1 MKNSMLLLTNMA
13 VTDTAPFT
21 ENLVP
26 WVLTFTAASLAL
38 VILVLAM
45 LVLRVAIQK
54 SNVNLEKLDSPKK
67 CGTDACGCGNNEA
80 DSEDALPD
88 YVIPIVKKSLLM
100 VFALLS
106 VLKISAQDASTATQY
121 IPIDWSIT
129 GDRLNF
135 ALLGVIGVEL
145 LVMFYFLRWLRVLVL
160 PVYEKKEI
168 VQIESKTNR
177 WWDRFN
183 KSVSI
188 DKEQDVQLDHD
199 YDGIKELDNSLPP
212 WWIYGFYFTIL
223 FAGVYMY
230 RYHISKSAPLQVE
243 ELAVEKIQAEREKV
257 AYMATLAN
265 NVDETSIAYN
275 PTAELLTEG
284 KAIFVKNCVSCHG
297 PEAQGASICPN
308 LTDEYWIHKGGI
320 KDIFKTIKNGVQEKG
335 MIPWGQQ
342 LSNAQIAAA
351 ATFIKSLQE
360 SHPANPK
367 SPQGDKYEEESEN
380 SGSSDSVAVESEV
393 KK

>member
-54 SNVNLEKLDSPKK
+54 SNVNLGKLDSPKK
-67 CGTDACGCGNNEA
+67 CGTDACDCGNNKA

-88 YVIPIVKKSLLM
+88 YVVPIVKKSLLM
-100 VFALLS
+100 VFAFLS

-129 GDRLNF
+129 GDRLNS

-160 PVYEKKEI
+160 PVYKKKEI

-230 RYHISKSAPLQVE
+230 RYHVSKSAPLQVE
-243 ELAVEKIQAEREKV
+243 ELAAEKIQAEREKV

-297 PEAQGASICPN
+297 PEAQGASIGPN

-367 SPQGDKYEEESEN
+367 APQGDKYEEESEN
-380 SGSSDSVAVESEV
+380 AGISDSVAVESEV

>member
-1 MKNSMLLLTNMA
+1 MKNSILLSNMA
-13 VTDTAPFT
+13 VTNAAPFT

-26 WVLTFTAASLAL
+26 WVLTFTVASLAL

-54 SNVNLEKLDSPKK
+54 ANVNLEKLASPIK
-67 CGTDACGCGNNEA
+67 CGTDSCECST
-80 DSEDALPD
+80 DKSDPTDALPD

-100 VFALLS
+100 VLALLS
-106 VLKISAQDASTATQY
+106 VMKISAQDASTATQY

-135 ALLGVIGVEL
+135 ALLGVIGIEV
-145 LVMFYFLRWLRVLVL
+145 LVMLYFLRWLRVLVL
-160 PVYEKKEI
+160 PVSEKKEI
-168 VQIESKTNR
+168 AQTASKTNR

-188 DKEQDVQLDHD
+188 DKEQDVQLDHN

-230 RYHISKSAPLQVE
+230 RYHISKSSPLQVE
-243 ELAVEKIQAEREKV
+243 ELAIEKIQAEKDKV
-257 AYMATLAN
+257 AFMATLAN

-275 PTAELLTEG
+275 PTAELLAEG
-284 KAIFVKNCVSCHG
+284 KVIFVKNCVSCHG
-297 PEAQGASICPN
+297 PEAQGASIGPN

-342 LSNAQIAAA
+342 LSNAQIAAV

-360 SHPANPK
+360 SHPTNPK
-367 SPQGDKYEEESEN
+367 APQGDKYEEESEN
-380 SGSSDSVAVESEV
+380 SSSSDTVAVESEV

>member
-13 VTDTAPFT
+13 VSDAAPFS
-21 ENLVP
+21 EKLVP
-26 WVLTFTAASLAL
+26 WVLTFTAISLAL

-54 SNVNLEKLDSPKK
+54 ANVNLEKLVSSKQCDS
-67 CGTDACGCGNNEA
+67 DNCGCGDKKATA
-80 DSEDALPD
+80 DDDIPN
-88 YVIPIVKKSLLM
+88 YVIPIAKKVLIL
-100 VFALLS
+100 VLGFFTALQ
-106 VLKISAQDASTATQY
+106 VSAQEAATEAVHV
-121 IPIDWSIT
+121 PVDWTIS

-135 ALLGVIGVEL
+135 LLLAVIGIEV

-160 PVYEKKEI
+160 PVLEKKKT
-168 VQIESKTNR
+168 VQSVSKTNR
-177 WWDRFN
+177 WWDRVN

-188 DKEQDVQLDHD
+188 EKEEDVQLDHN

-212 WWIYGFYFTIL
+212 WWIYGFYCTIL
-223 FAGVYMY
+223 FAGVYLY

-243 ELAVEKIQAEREKV
+243 ELAVEKVEAERAKA
-257 AYMATLAN
+257 AYMSTQAN
-265 NVDETSIAYN
+265 NVDESTIVYN
-275 PTAELLTEG
+275 PTPELLSEG
-284 KAIFVKNCVSCHG
+284 KAIFTKNCVSCHG
-297 PEAQGASICPN
+297 PEAQGASIGPN
-308 LTDEYWIHKGGI
+308 LTDEYWLHKGGI

-351 ATFIKSLQE
+351 ATFIKSLKD

-367 SPQGDKYEEESEN
+367 APQGEKYEEEASVTN
-380 SGSSDSVAVESEV
+380 SSDSTKLEPAVI
-393 KK
+393 K

>member
-1 MKNSMLLLTNMA
+1 MKNSILLSNLA
-13 VTDTAPFT
+13 VTNTAPFT

-26 WVLTFTAASLAL
+26 WVLTFTVASLAL
-38 VILVLAM
+38 VILVLAR

-54 SNVNLEKLDSPKK
+54 ANVKLTNLVGVKK
-67 CGTDACGCGNNEA
+67 CGTDSCECSTDKSDQA
-80 DSEDALPD
+80 DALLD

-106 VLKISAQDASTATQY
+106 VLKISAQDATTTAQY

-135 ALLGVIGVEL
+135 FLLGVIGIEV
-145 LVMFYFLRWLRVLVL
+145 LVMFYFLRWLRVLIL
-160 PVYEKKEI
+160 PVSEKKEI
-168 VQIESKTNR
+168 VQTVSKTNR

-223 FAGVYMY
+223 FAGVYLY
-230 RYHISKSAPLQVE
+230 RYHVSKSAPLQVE
-243 ELAVEKIQAEREKV
+243 ELAVEKIQAEREKL
-257 AYMATLAN
+257 AYMATQAN

-297 PEAQGASICPN
+297 PEAQGASIGPN

-351 ATFIKSLQE
+351 ATFIKSLKD
-360 SHPANPK
+360 SHPTNPK
-367 SPQGDKYEEESEN
+367 APQGEKYEEESEN
-380 SGSSDSVAVESEV
+380 SSSSDSIKVETAMRN
-393 KK
+393 

>member
-1 MKNSMLLLTNMA
+1 MLLLTNLA
-13 VTDTAPFT
+13 VTNTAPFT

-67 CGTDACGCGNNEA
+67 CGTVACDCGNNKA

-88 YVIPIVKKSLLM
+88 YVVPIVKKSLLM
-100 VFALLS
+100 VFAFLS

-243 ELAVEKIQAEREKV
+243 ELAAEKIQAERDKV
-257 AYMATLAN
+257 AYMATRAN

-297 PEAQGASICPN
+297 PEAQGASIGPN

-367 SPQGDKYEEESEN
+367 APQGDKYEEESEN
-380 SGSSDSVAVESEV
+380 TGSSDSVAVESEV

>member
-1 MKNSMLLLTNMA
+1 MLLLTNMA

-297 PEAQGASICPN
+297 PEAQGASIGPN

>member
-1 MKNSMLLLTNMA
+1 MKNSILLSNMA
-13 VTDTAPFT
+13 VTNAAPFT

-26 WVLTFTAASLAL
+26 WVLTFTVASLAL

-54 SNVNLEKLDSPKK
+54 ANVNLEKLASPIK
-67 CGTDACGCGNNEA
+67 CGTDSCECST
-80 DSEDALPD
+80 DKSDPTDALPD

-106 VLKISAQDASTATQY
+106 VMKISAQDASTATQY

-135 ALLGVIGVEL
+135 ALLGVIGIEV
-145 LVMFYFLRWLRVLVL
+145 LVMLYFLRWLRVLVL
-160 PVYEKKEI
+160 PVSEKKEI
-168 VQIESKTNR
+168 AQTASKTNR

-230 RYHISKSAPLQVE
+230 RYHISKSSPLQVE
-243 ELAVEKIQAEREKV
+243 ELAIEKIQAEKDKV
-257 AYMATLAN
+257 AFMATLAN

-284 KAIFVKNCVSCHG
+284 KVIFVKNCVSCHG
-297 PEAQGASICPN
+297 PEAQGASIGPN

-360 SHPANPK
+360 SHPTNPK
-367 SPQGDKYEEESEN
+367 APQGDKYEEESEN
-380 SGSSDSVAVESEV
+380 SSSSDSVAVESEV

>member
-1 MKNSMLLLTNMA
+1 MKNSILLSNMA
-13 VTDTAPFT
+13 VTNAAPFT

-26 WVLTFTAASLAL
+26 WVLTFTVASLAL

-54 SNVNLEKLDSPKK
+54 ANVNLEKLASPKK
-67 CGTDACGCGNNEA
+67 CRTDSCDCSTDKSDPA
-80 DSEDALPD
+80 DALPD

-100 VFALLS
+100 VLALLS
-106 VLKISAQDASTATQY
+106 VMKISAQDASTATQY

-135 ALLGVIGVEL
+135 ALLGVIGIEV
-145 LVMFYFLRWLRVLVL
+145 LVMLYFLRWLRVLVL
-160 PVYEKKEI
+160 PVSEKKEI
-168 VQIESKTNR
+168 AQTASKTNR

-230 RYHISKSAPLQVE
+230 RYHISKSSPLQVE
-243 ELAVEKIQAEREKV
+243 ELAIEKIQAEKDKV
-257 AYMATLAN
+257 AFMATLAN

-275 PTAELLTEG
+275 PTAELLAEG
-284 KAIFVKNCVSCHG
+284 KVIFVKNCVSCHG
-297 PEAQGASICPN
+297 PEAQGASIGPN

-342 LSNAQIAAA
+342 LSNAQIAAV

-367 SPQGDKYEEESEN
+367 APQGDKYEEESEN
-380 SGSSDSVAVESEV
+380 SSSSDSVAVESEV

>member
-54 SNVNLEKLDSPKK
+54 SNVNLGKLDSPKK
-67 CGTDACGCGNNEA
+67 CGTDACDCGNNKA

-88 YVIPIVKKSLLM
+88 YVVPIVKKSLLM
-100 VFALLS
+100 VFAFLS

-135 ALLGVIGVEL
+135 ALLGVICIEL

-160 PVYEKKEI
+160 PVSEKKEF
-168 VQIESKTNR
+168 VQIESTTNR

-230 RYHISKSAPLQVE
+230 RYHVSKSAPLQVE
-243 ELAVEKIQAEREKV
+243 ELAAEKIQAEREKV

-297 PEAQGASICPN
+297 PEAQGASIGPN

-367 SPQGDKYEEESEN
+367 APQGDKYEEESEN
-380 SGSSDSVAVESEV
+380 AGSSDSVAVESEV

>member
-1 MKNSMLLLTNMA
+1 MKNSILLSNMA
-13 VTDTAPFT
+13 VTNAAPFT

-26 WVLTFTAASLAL
+26 WVLTFTVASLAL

-54 SNVNLEKLDSPKK
+54 ANVNLEKLASPIK
-67 CGTDACGCGNNEA
+67 CGTDSCECST
-80 DSEDALPD
+80 DKSDPTDALPD

-106 VLKISAQDASTATQY
+106 VMKISAQDASTATQY

-135 ALLGVIGVEL
+135 ALLGVIGVEV
-145 LVMFYFLRWLRVLVL
+145 LVMLYFLRWLRVLVL
-160 PVYEKKEI
+160 PVSEKKEI
-168 VQIESKTNR
+168 DQTASKTNR

-230 RYHISKSAPLQVE
+230 RYHISKSSPLQVE
-243 ELAVEKIQAEREKV
+243 ELAIEKIQAEKDKV
-257 AYMATLAN
+257 AFMATLAN

-275 PTAELLTEG
+275 PTAELLAEG
-284 KAIFVKNCVSCHG
+284 KVIFVKNCVSCHG
-297 PEAQGASICPN
+297 PEAQGASIGPN

-342 LSNAQIAAA
+342 LSNAQIAAV

-360 SHPANPK
+360 SHPTNPK
-367 SPQGDKYEEESEN
+367 APQGDKYEEESEN
-380 SGSSDSVAVESEV
+380 SSSSDSVAVESEV

>member
-1 MKNSMLLLTNMA
+1 MKNSILLSNMA
-13 VTDTAPFT
+13 VTNAAPFT

-26 WVLTFTAASLAL
+26 WVLTFTVASLAL

-54 SNVNLEKLDSPKK
+54 ANVNLEKLASPIK
-67 CGTDACGCGNNEA
+67 CGTDSCECSTDKSDPA
-80 DSEDALPD
+80 DALPD

-106 VLKISAQDASTATQY
+106 VMKISAQDASTATQY

-135 ALLGVIGVEL
+135 ALLGVIGIEV
-145 LVMFYFLRWLRVLVL
+145 LVMLYFLRWLRVLVL
-160 PVYEKKEI
+160 PVSEKKEI
-168 VQIESKTNR
+168 AQTASKTNR

-230 RYHISKSAPLQVE
+230 RYHISKSSPLQVE
-243 ELAVEKIQAEREKV
+243 ELAIEKIQAEKDKV
-257 AYMATLAN
+257 AFMATLAN

-275 PTAELLTEG
+275 PTAELLAEG
-284 KAIFVKNCVSCHG
+284 KVIFVKNCVSCHG
-297 PEAQGASICPN
+297 PEAQGASIGPN

-342 LSNAQIAAA
+342 LSNAQIAAV

-360 SHPANPK
+360 SHPTNPK
-367 SPQGDKYEEESEN
+367 APQGDKYEEESEN
-380 SGSSDSVAVESEV
+380 SSSSDSVAVESEV

>member
-1 MKNSMLLLTNMA
+1 MKNSILLSNMA
-13 VTDTAPFT
+13 VTNAAPFT

-26 WVLTFTAASLAL
+26 WVLTFTVASLAL

-54 SNVNLEKLDSPKK
+54 ANVNLEKLASPIK
-67 CGTDACGCGNNEA
+67 CGTDSCECST
-80 DSEDALPD
+80 DKSDPTDALPD

-106 VLKISAQDASTATQY
+106 VMKISAQDASTATQY

-135 ALLGVIGVEL
+135 ALLGVIGIEV
-145 LVMFYFLRWLRVLVL
+145 LVMLYFLRWLRVLVL
-160 PVYEKKEI
+160 PVSEKKEI
-168 VQIESKTNR
+168 AQTASKTNR

-230 RYHISKSAPLQVE
+230 RYHISKSSPLQLE
-243 ELAVEKIQAEREKV
+243 ELAIEKIQAEKDKV
-257 AYMATLAN
+257 AFMATLAN

-275 PTAELLTEG
+275 PTAELLAEG
-284 KAIFVKNCVSCHG
+284 KVIFVKNCVSCHG
-297 PEAQGASICPN
+297 PEAQGASIGPN

-342 LSNAQIAAA
+342 LSNAQIAAV

-360 SHPANPK
+360 SHPTNPK
-367 SPQGDKYEEESEN
+367 APQGDKYEEESEN
-380 SGSSDSVAVESEV
+380 SSSSDSVAVESEV

>member
-1 MKNSMLLLTNMA
+1 MLLLTNMA

-54 SNVNLEKLDSPKK
+54 SNVNLGKLDSPKK
-67 CGTDACGCGNNEA
+67 CGTDACDCGNNKA

-88 YVIPIVKKSLLM
+88 YVVPIVKKSLLM
-100 VFALLS
+100 VFAFLS
-106 VLKISAQDASTATQY
+106 VLRISAQDASTATQY

-135 ALLGVIGVEL
+135 ALLGVICIEL

-160 PVYEKKEI
+160 PVSEKKEF

-243 ELAVEKIQAEREKV
+243 ELAAEKIQAEREKV
-257 AYMATLAN
+257 AYMATQAN

-297 PEAQGASICPN
+297 PEAQGASIGPN

-367 SPQGDKYEEESEN
+367 APQGDKYEEESEN
-380 SGSSDSVAVESEV
+380 AGSSDSVAVESEV

>member
-1 MKNSMLLLTNMA
+1 MKNSILLSNMA
-13 VTDTAPFT
+13 VTNAAPFT

-26 WVLTFTAASLAL
+26 WVLTFTVASLAL

-54 SNVNLEKLDSPKK
+54 ANVNLEKLASPIK
-67 CGTDACGCGNNEA
+67 CGTDSCECSTDKSDPA
-80 DSEDALPD
+80 DALPD

-106 VLKISAQDASTATQY
+106 VMKISAQDASTATQY

-135 ALLGVIGVEL
+135 ALLGVIGIEV
-145 LVMFYFLRWLRVLVL
+145 LVMLYFLRWLRVLVL
-160 PVYEKKEI
+160 PVSEKKEI
-168 VQIESKTNR
+168 AQTASKTNR

-188 DKEQDVQLDHD
+188 DKEKDVQLDHD

-230 RYHISKSAPLQVE
+230 RYHISKSSPLQVE
-243 ELAVEKIQAEREKV
+243 ELAIEKIQAEKDKV
-257 AYMATLAN
+257 AFMATLAN

-275 PTAELLTEG
+275 PTAELLADG

-297 PEAQGASICPN
+297 PEAQGASIGPN

-360 SHPANPK
+360 SHPTNPK
-367 SPQGDKYEEESEN
+367 APQGDKYEEESEN
-380 SGSSDSVAVESEV
+380 SSSSDSVAVESEV

>member
-1 MKNSMLLLTNMA
+1 MKNSILLSNMA
-13 VTDTAPFT
+13 VTNAAPFT

-26 WVLTFTAASLAL
+26 WVLTFTVASLAL

-54 SNVNLEKLDSPKK
+54 ANVNLEKLASPIK
-67 CGTDACGCGNNEA
+67 CGTDSCECSTDKSDPA
-80 DSEDALPD
+80 DALPD
-88 YVIPIVKKSLLM
+88 YVIPIVKKSLFM

-106 VLKISAQDASTATQY
+106 VMKISAQDASTATQY

-135 ALLGVIGVEL
+135 ALLGVIGIEV
-145 LVMFYFLRWLRVLVL
+145 LVMLYFLRWLRVLVL
-160 PVYEKKEI
+160 PVSEKKEI
-168 VQIESKTNR
+168 AQTASKTNR

-230 RYHISKSAPLQVE
+230 RYHISKSSPLQVE
-243 ELAVEKIQAEREKV
+243 ELAIEKIQAEKDKV
-257 AYMATLAN
+257 AFMATLAN

-275 PTAELLTEG
+275 PTAELLAEG
-284 KAIFVKNCVSCHG
+284 KVIFIKNCVSCHG
-297 PEAQGASICPN
+297 PEAQGASIGPN

-342 LSNAQIAAA
+342 LSNAQIAAV

-360 SHPANPK
+360 SHPTNPK
-367 SPQGDKYEEESEN
+367 APQGDKYEEESEN
-380 SGSSDSVAVESEV
+380 SSSSDSVAVESEV

>member
-54 SNVNLEKLDSPKK
+54 SNVNLEKLTSPKK
-67 CGTDACGCGNNEA
+67 CGTGACDCGNNKA

-88 YVIPIVKKSLLM
+88 YVVPIVKKSLLM
-100 VFALLS
+100 VFAFLS
-106 VLKISAQDASTATQY
+106 VLKISAQEASTATQY

-135 ALLGVIGVEL
+135 ALLGVIGIEV

-160 PVYEKKEI
+160 PVSEKKEF
-168 VQIESKTNR
+168 VQTESKTNR

-297 PEAQGASICPN
+297 PEAQGASIGPN

-367 SPQGDKYEEESEN
+367 APQGDKYEEESEN
-380 SGSSDSVAVESEV
+380 TGSSDSVAVESEV

>member
-1 MKNSMLLLTNMA
+1 MLLLTNMA

-54 SNVNLEKLDSPKK
+54 SNVNLGKLARPKK
-67 CGTDACGCGNNEA
+67 CGTDACDCGNNKA

-88 YVIPIVKKSLLM
+88 YVVPIVKKSLLM
-100 VFALLS
+100 VFAFLS

-135 ALLGVIGVEL
+135 ALLGVICIEL

-160 PVYEKKEI
+160 PVSEKKEF

-230 RYHISKSAPLQVE
+230 RYHISKSVPLQVE
-243 ELAVEKIQAEREKV
+243 ELAAEKIQAEREKV
-257 AYMATLAN
+257 AYMATRAN

-297 PEAQGASICPN
+297 PEAQGASIGPN

-367 SPQGDKYEEESEN
+367 APQGDKYEEESEN
-380 SGSSDSVAVESEV
+380 AGSSDSVAVESEV

>member
-1 MKNSMLLLTNMA
+1 MKNSILLSNMA
-13 VTDTAPFT
+13 VTNAAPFT

-26 WVLTFTAASLAL
+26 WVLTFTVASLAL

-54 SNVNLEKLDSPKK
+54 ANVNLEKLASPIK
-67 CGTDACGCGNNEA
+67 CGTDSCECST
-80 DSEDALPD
+80 DKSDPTDALPD

-100 VFALLS
+100 VLALLS
-106 VLKISAQDASTATQY
+106 VMKISAQDASTATQY

-135 ALLGVIGVEL
+135 ALLGVIGIEV
-145 LVMFYFLRWLRVLVL
+145 LVMLYFLRWLRVLVL
-160 PVYEKKEI
+160 PVSEKKEI
-168 VQIESKTNR
+168 AQTASKTNR

-230 RYHISKSAPLQVE
+230 RYHISKSSPLQVE
-243 ELAVEKIQAEREKV
+243 ELAIEKIQAEKDKV
-257 AYMATLAN
+257 AFMATLAN

-275 PTAELLTEG
+275 PTAELLAEG
-284 KAIFVKNCVSCHG
+284 KVIFVKNCVSCHG
-297 PEAQGASICPN
+297 PEAQGASIGPN

-342 LSNAQIAAA
+342 LSNAQIAAV

-360 SHPANPK
+360 SHPTNPK
-367 SPQGDKYEEESEN
+367 APQGDKYEEESEN
-380 SGSSDSVAVESEV
+380 SSSSDSVAVESEV

>member
-1 MKNSMLLLTNMA
+1 MLLLTNMA

-54 SNVNLEKLDSPKK
+54 SYVNLEKLDSPKK
-67 CGTDACGCGNNEA
+67 CGTDACDCGNNKA

-88 YVIPIVKKSLLM
+88 YVVPIVKKSLLM
-100 VFALLS
+100 VFAFLS

-160 PVYEKKEI
+160 PVYKKKEI

-297 PEAQGASICPN
+297 PEAQGASIGPN

-367 SPQGDKYEEESEN
+367 APQGDKYEEESEN
-380 SGSSDSVAVESEV
+380 SSSSDSVVVESEV

>member
-1 MKNSMLLLTNMA
+1 MLLLTNMA

-54 SNVNLEKLDSPKK
+54 SNVNLEKLTSPKK
-67 CGTDACGCGNNEA
+67 CGTDACDCGNNKA
-80 DSEDALPD
+80 NSEDALPD

-100 VFALLS
+100 VFAFLS

-160 PVYEKKEI
+160 PVSEKKEI

-243 ELAVEKIQAEREKV
+243 ELAAEKIQAERVKV

-297 PEAQGASICPN
+297 PEAQGASIGPN

-380 SGSSDSVAVESEV
+380 AGSSDSVAVESEV

>member
-1 MKNSMLLLTNMA
+1 MKNSILLSNMA
-13 VTDTAPFT
+13 VTNAAPFT

-26 WVLTFTAASLAL
+26 WVLTFTVASLAL

-54 SNVNLEKLDSPKK
+54 ANVNLEKLASPIK
-67 CGTDACGCGNNEA
+67 CGTDSCECSTDKSDPA
-80 DSEDALPD
+80 DALPD

-106 VLKISAQDASTATQY
+106 VMKISAQDASTATQY

-135 ALLGVIGVEL
+135 ALLGVIGIEV
-145 LVMFYFLRWLRVLVL
+145 LVMLYFLRWLRVLVL
-160 PVYEKKEI
+160 PVSEKKEI
-168 VQIESKTNR
+168 AQTASKTNR

-230 RYHISKSAPLQVE
+230 RYHISKSSPLQVE
-243 ELAVEKIQAEREKV
+243 ELAIEKIQAEKDKV
-257 AYMATLAN
+257 AFMATLAN
-265 NVDETSIAYN
+265 NIDETSIAYN
-275 PTAELLTEG
+275 PTAELLAEG

-297 PEAQGASICPN
+297 PEAQGASIGPN

-367 SPQGDKYEEESEN
+367 APQGDKYEEESEN
-380 SGSSDSVAVESEV
+380 SSSSDSVAVESEV

>member
-1 MKNSMLLLTNMA
+1 MKNSILLSNMA
-13 VTDTAPFT
+13 VTNAAPFT

-26 WVLTFTAASLAL
+26 WVLTFTVASLAL

-54 SNVNLEKLDSPKK
+54 ANVNLEKLANPKK
-67 CGTDACGCGNNEA
+67 CGTDSCECST
-80 DSEDALPD
+80 DKSDPTDALPD

-100 VFALLS
+100 VLALLS
-106 VLKISAQDASTATQY
+106 VMKISAQDASTATQY

-135 ALLGVIGVEL
+135 ALLGVIGVEV
-145 LVMFYFLRWLRVLVL
+145 LVMLYFLRWLRVLVL
-160 PVYEKKEI
+160 PVSEKKE
-168 VQIESKTNR
+168 VAQTASKTNR

-230 RYHISKSAPLQVE
+230 RYHISKSSPLQVE
-243 ELAVEKIQAEREKV
+243 ELAIEKIQAEKDKV
-257 AYMATLAN
+257 AFMATLAN

-275 PTAELLTEG
+275 PTAELLAEG
-284 KAIFVKNCVSCHG
+284 KVIFVKNCVSCHG
-297 PEAQGASICPN
+297 PEAQGASIGPN

-342 LSNAQIAAA
+342 LSNAQIAAV

-360 SHPANPK
+360 SHPTNPK
-367 SPQGDKYEEESEN
+367 APQGDKYEEESEN
-380 SGSSDSVAVESEV
+380 SSSSDSVAVESEV

>member
-1 MKNSMLLLTNMA
+1 MKNSILLSNMA
-13 VTDTAPFT
+13 VTNAAPFT

-26 WVLTFTAASLAL
+26 WVLTFTVASLAL

-54 SNVNLEKLDSPKK
+54 ANVNLEKLASPIK
-67 CGTDACGCGNNEA
+67 CGTDSCECSTDKSDPA
-80 DSEDALPD
+80 DALPD

-106 VLKISAQDASTATQY
+106 VMKISAQDASTATQY

-135 ALLGVIGVEL
+135 ALLGVIGIEV
-145 LVMFYFLRWLRVLVL
+145 LVMLYFLRWLRVLVL
-160 PVYEKKEI
+160 PVSEKKEI
-168 VQIESKTNR
+168 AQTASKTNR

-188 DKEQDVQLDHD
+188 DKEKDVQLDHD

-230 RYHISKSAPLQVE
+230 RYHISKSSPLQVE
-243 ELAVEKIQAEREKV
+243 ELAIEKIQAEKDKV
-257 AYMATLAN
+257 AFMATLAN

-275 PTAELLTEG
+275 PTAELLAEG
-284 KAIFVKNCVSCHG
+284 KAIFIKNCVSCHG
-297 PEAQGASICPN
+297 PEAQGASIGPN

-342 LSNAQIAAA
+342 LSNAQIAAV

-360 SHPANPK
+360 SHPTNPK
-367 SPQGDKYEEESEN
+367 APQGDKYEEESEN
-380 SGSSDSVAVESEV
+380 SSSSDSVAVESEV

>member
-54 SNVNLEKLDSPKK
+54 SNVNLGKLDSPKK
-67 CGTDACGCGNNEA
+67 CGTDACDCGNNKA

-88 YVIPIVKKSLLM
+88 YVVPIVKKSLLM
-100 VFALLS
+100 VFAFLS

-160 PVYEKKEI
+160 PVSEKKEF
-168 VQIESKTNR
+168 VQIESTTNR

-243 ELAVEKIQAEREKV
+243 ELAAEKIQAEREKV

-297 PEAQGASICPN
+297 PEAQGASIGPN

-367 SPQGDKYEEESEN
+367 APQGDKYEEESEN
-380 SGSSDSVAVESEV
+380 AGISDSVAVESEV

>member
-1 MKNSMLLLTNMA
+1 MKNSILLSNMA
-13 VTDTAPFT
+13 VTNAAPFT

-26 WVLTFTAASLAL
+26 WVLTFTVASLAL

-54 SNVNLEKLDSPKK
+54 ANVNLEKLASPKK
-67 CGTDACGCGNNEA
+67 CGTDSCECSTDKSDPA
-80 DSEDALPD
+80 DALPD

-106 VLKISAQDASTATQY
+106 VMKISAQDASTATQY

-135 ALLGVIGVEL
+135 ALLGVIGIEV
-145 LVMFYFLRWLRVLVL
+145 LVMLYFLRWLRVLVL
-160 PVYEKKEI
+160 PVSEKKEI
-168 VQIESKTNR
+168 AQTASKTNR

-230 RYHISKSAPLQVE
+230 RYHISKSSPLQVE
-243 ELAVEKIQAEREKV
+243 ELAIEKIQAEKDKV
-257 AYMATLAN
+257 AFMATLAN

-275 PTAELLTEG
+275 PTAELLADG
-284 KAIFVKNCVSCHG
+284 KVIFVKNCVSCHG
-297 PEAQGASICPN
+297 PEAQGASIGPN

-342 LSNAQIAAA
+342 LSNAQIAAV

-360 SHPANPK
+360 SHPTNPK
-367 SPQGDKYEEESEN
+367 APQGDKYEEESEN
-380 SGSSDSVAVESEV
+380 SSSSDSVAVESEV

>member
-1 MKNSMLLLTNMA
+1 MKNSILLSNLA
-13 VTDTAPFT
+13 VTNTAPFT

-26 WVLTFTAASLAL
+26 WVLTFTVASLAL

-54 SNVNLEKLDSPKK
+54 ANVKLTNLVGVKK
-67 CGTDACGCGNNEA
+67 CGTDSCDCSTDKSDQA
-80 DSEDALPD
+80 DALPD

-106 VLKISAQDASTATQY
+106 VLKISAQDATTTAQY

-135 ALLGVIGVEL
+135 FLLGVIGIEV
-145 LVMFYFLRWLRVLVL
+145 LVMFYFLRWLRVLIL
-160 PVYEKKEI
+160 PVSEKKEI
-168 VQIESKTNR
+168 AQTASKTNR

-223 FAGVYMY
+223 FAGVYLY
-230 RYHISKSAPLQVE
+230 RYHVSKSAPLQVE
-243 ELAVEKIQAEREKV
+243 ELAVEKIQAEREKL
-257 AYMATLAN
+257 AYMATQAN

-275 PTAELLTEG
+275 PTTELLTEG

-297 PEAQGASICPN
+297 PEAQGASIGPN

-351 ATFIKSLQE
+351 ATFIKSLKD
-360 SHPANPK
+360 SHPTNPK
-367 SPQGDKYEEESEN
+367 APQGDKYEEESEN
-380 SGSSDSVAVESEV
+380 SSSSDSIKVETAVRN
-393 KK
+393 

>member
-67 CGTDACGCGNNEA
+67 CGTDACGCGNNKA

-88 YVIPIVKKSLLM
+88 YVVPIVKKSLLM
-100 VFALLS
+100 VFAFLS

-160 PVYEKKEI
+160 PVSEKKEF

-230 RYHISKSAPLQVE
+230 RYHVSKSAPLQVE

-297 PEAQGASICPN
+297 PEAQGASIGPN

-367 SPQGDKYEEESEN
+367 APQGDKYEEESEN
-380 SGSSDSVAVESEV
+380 AGSSDSVAVESEV

>member
-1 MKNSMLLLTNMA
+1 MLLLTNMA

-54 SNVNLEKLDSPKK
+54 SNVNLEKLTSPKK
-67 CGTDACGCGNNEA
+67 CGTVACDCGNNKA

-88 YVIPIVKKSLLM
+88 YVVPIVKKSLLM
-100 VFALLS
+100 VFAFLS
-106 VLKISAQDASTATQY
+106 VLKISAQEASTATQY

-135 ALLGVIGVEL
+135 ALLGVIGIEV

-160 PVYEKKEI
+160 PVSEKKEF
-168 VQIESKTNR
+168 VQTESKTNR

-230 RYHISKSAPLQVE
+230 RYHISTSAPLQVE

-297 PEAQGASICPN
+297 PEAQGASIGPN

-367 SPQGDKYEEESEN
+367 APQGDKYEEESEN
-380 SGSSDSVAVESEV
+380 TGSSDSVAVESEV

>member
-54 SNVNLEKLDSPKK
+54 SNVNLGKLDSPKK
-67 CGTDACGCGNNEA
+67 CGTDACDCGNNKA

-88 YVIPIVKKSLLM
+88 YVVPIVKKSLLM
-100 VFALLS
+100 VFAFLS

-160 PVYEKKEI
+160 PVYKKKEI

-230 RYHISKSAPLQVE
+230 RYHVSKSAPLQVE
-243 ELAVEKIQAEREKV
+243 ELAAEKIQAEREKV

-297 PEAQGASICPN
+297 PEAQGASIGPN

-367 SPQGDKYEEESEN
+367 APQGDKYEEESEN
-380 SGSSDSVAVESEV
+380 AGISDSVAVESEV

>member
-1 MKNSMLLLTNMA
+1 MKNSILLSNMA
-13 VTDTAPFT
+13 VTNAAPFT

-26 WVLTFTAASLAL
+26 WVLTFTVASLAL

-54 SNVNLEKLDSPKK
+54 ANVNLEKLASPIK
-67 CGTDACGCGNNEA
+67 CGTDSCECSTDKSDPA
-80 DSEDALPD
+80 DALPD

-106 VLKISAQDASTATQY
+106 VMKISAQDASTATQY

-135 ALLGVIGVEL
+135 ALLGVIGIEV
-145 LVMFYFLRWLRVLVL
+145 LVMLYFLRWLRVLVL
-160 PVYEKKEI
+160 PVSEKKEI
-168 VQIESKTNR
+168 AQTASKTNR

-230 RYHISKSAPLQVE
+230 RYHISKSSPLQVE
-243 ELAVEKIQAEREKV
+243 ELAIEKIQAEKDKV
-257 AYMATLAN
+257 AFMATLAN

-275 PTAELLTEG
+275 PTAELLADG
-284 KAIFVKNCVSCHG
+284 KVIFVKNCVSCHG
-297 PEAQGASICPN
+297 PEAQGASIGPN

-342 LSNAQIAAA
+342 LSNAQIAAV

-360 SHPANPK
+360 SHPTNPK
-367 SPQGDKYEEESEN
+367 APQGDKYEEESEN
-380 SGSSDSVAVESEV
+380 SSSSDSVAVESEV

>member
-1 MKNSMLLLTNMA
+1 MKNSILLSNMA
-13 VTDTAPFT
+13 VTNAAPFT

-26 WVLTFTAASLAL
+26 WVLTFTVASLAL

-54 SNVNLEKLDSPKK
+54 ANVNLEKLASPIK
-67 CGTDACGCGNNEA
+67 CGTDSCECST
-80 DSEDALPD
+80 DKSDPTDALPD

-106 VLKISAQDASTATQY
+106 VMKISAQDASTATQY

-135 ALLGVIGVEL
+135 ALLGVIGIEV
-145 LVMFYFLRWLRVLVL
+145 LVMLYFLRWLRVLVL
-160 PVYEKKEI
+160 PVSEKKEI
-168 VQIESKTNR
+168 AQTASKTNR

-230 RYHISKSAPLQVE
+230 RYHISKSSPLQVE
-243 ELAVEKIQAEREKV
+243 ELAIEKIQAEKDKV
-257 AYMATLAN
+257 AFMATLAN

-275 PTAELLTEG
+275 PTAELLAEG
-284 KAIFVKNCVSCHG
+284 KVIFIKNCVSCHG
-297 PEAQGASICPN
+297 PEAQGASIGPN

-342 LSNAQIAAA
+342 LSNAQIAAV

-360 SHPANPK
+360 SHPTNPK
-367 SPQGDKYEEESEN
+367 APQGDKYEEESEN
-380 SGSSDSVAVESEV
+380 SSSSDSVAVESEV

>member
-54 SNVNLEKLDSPKK
+54 SNVNLGKLDSPKK
-67 CGTDACGCGNNEA
+67 CGTDACDCGNNKA

-88 YVIPIVKKSLLM
+88 YVVPIVKKSLLM
-100 VFALLS
+100 VFAFLS

-160 PVYEKKEI
+160 PVYKKKEI

-230 RYHISKSAPLQVE
+230 RYHVSKSAPLQVE

-297 PEAQGASICPN
+297 PEAQGASIGPN

-367 SPQGDKYEEESEN
+367 APQGDKYEEESEN
-380 SGSSDSVAVESEV
+380 AGISDSVAVESEV

>member
-1 MKNSMLLLTNMA
+1 MKNSILLSNMA
-13 VTDTAPFT
+13 VTNAAPFT

-26 WVLTFTAASLAL
+26 WVLTFTVASLAL

-54 SNVNLEKLDSPKK
+54 ANVNLEKLASPIK
-67 CGTDACGCGNNEA
+67 CGTDSCECSTDKSDPA
-80 DSEDALPD
+80 DALPD

-100 VFALLS
+100 VLALLS
-106 VLKISAQDASTATQY
+106 VMKISAQDASTATQY

-135 ALLGVIGVEL
+135 ALLGVIGIEV
-145 LVMFYFLRWLRVLVL
+145 LVMLYFLRWLRVLVL
-160 PVYEKKEI
+160 PVSEKKEI
-168 VQIESKTNR
+168 AQTASKTNR

-230 RYHISKSAPLQVE
+230 RYHISKSSPLQVE
-243 ELAVEKIQAEREKV
+243 ELAIEKIQAEKDKV
-257 AYMATLAN
+257 AFMATLAN

-275 PTAELLTEG
+275 PTAELLAEG
-284 KAIFVKNCVSCHG
+284 KVIFVKNCVSCHG
-297 PEAQGASICPN
+297 PEAQGASIGPN

-342 LSNAQIAAA
+342 LSNAQIAAV

-360 SHPANPK
+360 SHPTNPK
-367 SPQGDKYEEESEN
+367 APQGDKYEEESEN
-380 SGSSDSVAVESEV
+380 SSSSDSVAVESEV

>member
-1 MKNSMLLLTNMA
+1 MKNSILLSNMA
-13 VTDTAPFT
+13 VTNAAPFT

-26 WVLTFTAASLAL
+26 WVLTFTVASLAL

-54 SNVNLEKLDSPKK
+54 ANVNLEKLASPIK
-67 CGTDACGCGNNEA
+67 CGTDSCECST
-80 DSEDALPD
+80 DKSDPTDALPD

-106 VLKISAQDASTATQY
+106 VMKISAQDASTATQY

-135 ALLGVIGVEL
+135 ALLGVIGIEV
-145 LVMFYFLRWLRVLVL
+145 LVMLYFLRWLRVLVL
-160 PVYEKKEI
+160 PVSEKKEI
-168 VQIESKTNR
+168 AQTASKTNR

-230 RYHISKSAPLQVE
+230 RYHISKSSPLQVE
-243 ELAVEKIQAEREKV
+243 ELAIEKIQAEKDKV
-257 AYMATLAN
+257 AFMATLAN

-275 PTAELLTEG
+275 PTAELLAEG
-284 KAIFVKNCVSCHG
+284 KVIFVKNCVSCHG
-297 PEAQGASICPN
+297 PEAQGASIGPN

-342 LSNAQIAAA
+342 LSNAQIAAV

-360 SHPANPK
+360 SHPTNPK
-367 SPQGDKYEEESEN
+367 APQGDKYEEESEN
-380 SGSSDSVAVESEV
+380 SSSSDSVAVESEV

>member
-67 CGTDACGCGNNEA
+67 CGTDACGCGNNKA

-160 PVYEKKEI
+160 PVSEKKEI

-243 ELAVEKIQAEREKV
+243 ELAAEKIQAEREKV

-297 PEAQGASICPN
+297 PEAQGASIGPN

-367 SPQGDKYEEESEN
+367 APQGDKYEEESEN
-380 SGSSDSVAVESEV
+380 SSSSDSVAVESEV